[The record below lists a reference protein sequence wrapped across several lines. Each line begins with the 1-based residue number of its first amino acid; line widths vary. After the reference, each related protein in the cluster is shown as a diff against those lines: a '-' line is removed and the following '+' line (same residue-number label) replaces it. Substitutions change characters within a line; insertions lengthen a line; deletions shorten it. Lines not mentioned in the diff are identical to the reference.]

1 MFSPLAVLRLF
12 IFTAGPTGARPL
24 GIITA
29 VRCTAIP
36 AQIVKRG
43 PPGLVNRRRHFG
55 LRGMAT
61 LDAGSASEHEDLELL
76 DAAPSSSESSL
87 SPGSPIADV
96 PCKKPRSVDTDVDCG
111 EKAVA
116 QFDDL
121 SEGCQSVSPEFA
133 ISDDGC
139 RDHRRADDFLPRTRQ
154 QDNSGPSCI
163 YRISERGA
171 QRQRGTGES
180 GVNCDGEM
188 DADTPPLDLRLG
200 TQGAGIPIWV
210 PPWPGGETPSAGVEA
225 AVAVSKAPT
234 CDGLHTPEPASGLAC
249 VVGAIFGWGAA
260 AVAPLVSMTTRPE
273 THVRQLIRTMTDA
286 SAASSLFDD
295 LSEVSDDKPDVMV
308 ESAVVARASLAVER
322 VVVKG
327 VSAHESAGT
336 TVVGWSCWW
345 ARKCHE

>member
-1 MFSPLAVLRLF
+1 M
-12 IFTAGPTGARPL
+12 
-24 GIITA
+24 
-29 VRCTAIP
+29 
-36 AQIVKRG
+36 
-43 PPGLVNRRRHFG
+43 
-55 LRGMAT
+55 
-61 LDAGSASEHEDLELL
+61 
-76 DAAPSSSESSL
+76 
-87 SPGSPIADV
+87 
-96 PCKKPRSVDTDVDCG
+96 
-111 EKAVA
+111 
-116 QFDDL
+116 
-121 SEGCQSVSPEFA
+121 
-133 ISDDGC
+133 
-139 RDHRRADDFLPRTRQ
+139 
-154 QDNSGPSCI
+154 
-163 YRISERGA
+163 
-171 QRQRGTGES
+171 
-180 GVNCDGEM
+180 
-188 DADTPPLDLRLG
+188 
-200 TQGAGIPIWV
+200 
-210 PPWPGGETPSAGVEA
+210 
-225 AVAVSKAPT
+225 AVSKAPT